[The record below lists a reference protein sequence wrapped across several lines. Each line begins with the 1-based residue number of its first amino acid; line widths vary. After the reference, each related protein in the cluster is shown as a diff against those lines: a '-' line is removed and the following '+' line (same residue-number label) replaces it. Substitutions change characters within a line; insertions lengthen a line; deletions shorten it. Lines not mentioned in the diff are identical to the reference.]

1 MKKNIFKSILFLF
14 ILLSV
19 ANLSA
24 QTSQIYEMQLPY
36 PVSRTIVREA
46 AAPISIVYAETS
58 QGHYFIHN
66 DHSGTQKMVEI
77 NSSFSVSDFDVDGDS
92 VFFCGNIINGQVFLG
107 FFDINDLFF
116 GSGAYSA
123 DITAINTLT
132 GTVDSLSKMVTYKD
146 SSFRQIAAIGT
157 SSSGLPCVVHIYFTV
172 PAINCIIDVKGL
184 PAAYDENLLDINLT
198 DNHIITAG
206 FAAQSSAQPYLI
218 QPSQISI
225 VGESKEDPLGQ
236 NKQNQ
241 HNLKT
246 FFVKSVDETKVT
258 TLCQQ

>member
-1 MKKNIFKSILFLF
+1 
-14 ILLSV
+14 
-19 ANLSA
+19 
-24 QTSQIYEMQLPY
+24 
-36 PVSRTIVREA
+36 
-46 AAPISIVYAETS
+46 
-58 QGHYFIHN
+58 
-66 DHSGTQKMVEI
+66 MVEI

-92 VFFCGNIINGQVFLG
+92 VFFCGNITNGQVFLG

-157 SSSGLPCVVHIYFTV
+157 SSLGFPCIVHIYFTV
-172 PAINCIIDVKGL
+172 PAINCIIDVKEL

-206 FAAQSSAQPYLI
+206 FAAQSTAHPYLL

-225 VGESKEDPLGQ
+225 VGESKEDPLEQ

-246 FFVKSVDETKVT
+246 FFVKSVDKT
-258 TLCQQ
+258 TITTMCQQ